1 MIRLPRRMPK
11 QGCSLLLR
19 CDDDDDYQEPLLQ
32 VLLLLIVVGR
42 DESRMIAMM

>member
-1 MIRLPRRMPK
+1 MPK

-19 CDDDDDYQEPLLQ
+19 CDDDDDSQESWLL
-32 VLLLLIVVGR
+32 VLLFIGVVGGR